1 MRQPPACLEPTQS
14 PVLLIPSGPP
24 IDQDERIPRQSY
36 SLSTM
41 IYFIGSVLECCL
53 SMAAVPKTLAFFF
66 PEQARQGFI
75 PHATT
80 GRMWLLRLGYYK
92 LHAPLEKADDWIF
105 LADHAI
111 EMGKHRLL
119 GILGIRLANLP
130 PPGECLKL
138 SDMTPVA
145 LLPVESSTQDIVY
158 HQLEAVSTTT
168 GVIPA
173 AIVSDEGNDLSG
185 GIDRFC
191 RAHSTTTRFRD
202 LPHMAARLLKKRLE
216 KNDRWNA
223 YLKQAMRTK
232 FQTNQTELAFLVPPR
247 LRNKARYMN
256 LEQMLRWAEN
266 VLTVLDDPTLVSPKF
281 CSVDRLNT
289 KFSWLRE
296 YRQDLEVWTGWLEL
310 TDRAIDIVRRNGYC
324 PSTANDVTEALTE
337 ISDTPE
343 KELLKHELVEI
354 VNRESSKAEAGTRM
368 PGSTEI
374 LESSFGKLKEIEGD
388 QNASGFT
395 SLILVWAA
403 LFGTTTSEII
413 RQAMA
418 AVPGKLVIA
427 WVRSNLGRTV
437 QSKRAELR
445 HDLRDRSTEKPEET

>member
-1 MRQPPACLEPTQS
+1 M
-14 PVLLIPSGPP
+14 LLIPSGPP
-24 IDQDERIPRQSY
+24 IDQDERLPRQSY
-36 SLSTM
+36 SLSTV
-41 IYFIGSVLECCL
+41 IYFVGSVLGSC
-53 SMAAVPKTLAFFF
+53 SSIAAVPKTLAFFF

-92 LHAPLEKADDWIF
+92 LHAPLEQADDWIF
-105 LADHAI
+105 FADHAT

-119 GILGIRLANLP
+119 GILGIRLADLP
-130 PPGECLKL
+130 APGECLKL

-145 LLPVESSTQDIVY
+145 LLPVESSTQEIV
-158 HQLEAVSTTT
+158 HQQLKAVSIAT

-173 AIVSDEGNDLSG
+173 AILSDEGSDLCG

-191 RAHSTTTRFRD
+191 RAHSQTSRFRD

-223 YLKQAMRTK
+223 FLKQATQTK
-232 FQTNQTELAFLVPPR
+232 FQTHQTELAFLVPPR

-256 LEQMLRWAEN
+256 LQQMLRWAES
-266 VLTVLDDPTLVSPKF
+266 VLRVLDDPTAVSAKF
-281 CSVDRLNT
+281 CSVDRLST
-289 KFSWLRE
+289 KFAWVRE

-310 TDRAIDIVRRNGYC
+310 TDRALEIVRRNGYC
-324 PSTANDVTEALTE
+324 RSTADDVIRVLSE
-337 ISDTPE
+337 ISDTAE
-343 KELLKHELVEI
+343 KELLKEELVEI
-354 VNRESSKAEAGTRM
+354 VNTESSKAAAGKRM

-403 LFGTTTSEII
+403 LFGTTTSEMI

-418 AVPGKLVIA
+418 AVPGKLVNE
-427 WVRSNLGRTV
+427 WVRDNLGQTI
-437 QSKRAELR
+437 QSRRAELR
-445 HDLRDRSTEKPEET
+445 HILRKRPTENPEDT